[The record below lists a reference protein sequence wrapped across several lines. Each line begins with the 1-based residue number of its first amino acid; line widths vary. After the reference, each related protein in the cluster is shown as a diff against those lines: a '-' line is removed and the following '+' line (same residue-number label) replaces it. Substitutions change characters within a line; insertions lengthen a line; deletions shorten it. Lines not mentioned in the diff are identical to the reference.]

1 MLFWRELLRDETR
14 SADGGGR
21 KSDGSPAGTRFLLSV
36 PILLLFLFYML
47 AAMFTSGVHSFS
59 VAALNGLWGVDLTL
73 ANVILS
79 AFLIASALGILLG
92 GMIADYTDRYVLL
105 TVAVFG
111 AAATLMLAV
120 GLVPLPAILLAL
132 LFVAIGLLQG
142 SARTS
147 RDMLVRRVTPPGA
160 TGRVFAF
167 VMTGLNV
174 GAAVTPVLFGLLLDL
189 GEPRF
194 VFVLLASFLVLAAG
208 VVLLAQASIAAR
220 EATMHR
226 ENLPAE

>member
-1 MLFWRELLRDETR
+1 
-14 SADGGGR
+14 
-21 KSDGSPAGTRFLLSV
+21 
-36 PILLLFLFYML
+36 ML

-59 VAALNGLWGVDLTL
+59 VTALNGLWAIDLTL

-120 GLVPLPAILLAL
+120 GLVPLPAIVLAL

-194 VFVLLASFLVLAAG
+194 VFVLLASFLVVAAG
-208 VVLLAQASIAAR
+208 VVLLAQAAIAAR

>member
-1 MLFWRELLRDETR
+1 
-14 SADGGGR
+14 
-21 KSDGSPAGTRFLLSV
+21 V
-36 PILLLFLFYML
+36 LLLFLFYVL

-59 VAALNGLWGVDLTL
+59 VTALNGLWGTELTV

-79 AFLIASALGILLG
+79 AFLAASALGILLG
-92 GMIADYTDRYVLL
+92 GLIADHTQRYALL

-111 AAATLMLAV
+111 SAAVLTLLV
-120 GLVPLPAILLAL
+120 GLVPLPAIVIAL

-174 GAAVTPVLFGLLLDL
+174 GAAITPVLFGLLLDL
-189 GEPRF
+189 GEPRL
-194 VFVLLASFLVLAAG
+194 VFLLLSSFLVVAAG
-208 VVLLAQASIAAR
+208 VVLLAQAAIAAR
-220 EATMHR
+220 EGTVRR
-226 ENLPAE
+226 EKLLAE